1 MSPSSPDHGPV
12 PAYIAFGANLGEP
25 AAALEF
31 ACQRI
36 ATLPGTRVLARSSLY
51 RSAPVGVTG
60 QPDYT
65 NAVIAAETTLP
76 APELLTALLAIE
88 QAAGRTRDYH
98 QAPRTL
104 DLDLLLYGETEIH
117 QPGLEVPHPRMHQR
131 AFVLLPLAE
140 IAPQASI
147 PGHGPVAALLPGVA
161 GQRIARL

>member
-1 MSPSSPDHGPV
+1 
-12 PAYIAFGANLGEP
+12 
-25 AAALEF
+25 
-31 ACQRI
+31 
-36 ATLPGTRVLARSSLY
+36 RSSLY